1 MLDKCRLRRAP
12 SGGSVVVGTRRLP
25 DTSLLLLLAM
35 YCAATLS
42 NYWPLASITEYD
54 TSNQRQ
60 DILMHQ
66 FWEAAASTGMAH
78 EPQCSFHFHRIYSQ
92 VTRVPDSGRAN
103 TSKEIVI

>member
-42 NYWPLASITEYD
+42 NYWPLVSITEYD
-54 TSNQRQ
+54 TSKQRQ
-60 DILMHQ
+60 DIFMHQ

-78 EPQCSFHFHRIYSQ
+78 EPQSSFHFHRIYSQ
-92 VTRVPDSGRAN
+92 VSRVPDSGRAN
-103 TSKEIVI
+103 MSKEIII